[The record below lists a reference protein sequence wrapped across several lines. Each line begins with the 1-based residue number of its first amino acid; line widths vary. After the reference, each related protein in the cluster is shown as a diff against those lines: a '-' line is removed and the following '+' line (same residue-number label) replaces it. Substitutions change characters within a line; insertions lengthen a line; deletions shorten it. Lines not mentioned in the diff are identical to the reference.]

1 MIFCKF
7 CSKYANASG
16 FGKARKRKAT
26 TLSRIIAT
34 LPLVLNLRGFQFLPQ
49 PFENFPGPSLC
60 APAFPS
66 ESLNNSPTCTKVVLG
81 SFGVPTT
88 YGNLRWWQAAPWDG
102 PGWAG
107 CPGCP
112 GCSINGKSDWTPR
125 WGLSSYPQ
133 TLVVDG
139 VTPCDSKVPVELPC
153 WRELRWHRFESQCA
167 RLQCWGNQW
176 VEVVSRQMIMI
187 AA

>member
-49 PFENFPGPSLC
+49 PFENFPGP
-60 APAFPS
+60 
-66 ESLNNSPTCTKVVLG
+66 
-81 SFGVPTT
+81 FGVPTT

-133 TLVVDG
+133 SLVVDG

>member
-66 ESLNNSPTCTKVVLG
+66 ESLTNSPTCTKVVLG

-125 WGLSSYPQ
+125 WGLSSYPSN
-133 TLVVDG
+133 
-139 VTPCDSKVPVELPC
+139 PCGRRRDSM
-153 WRELRWHRFESQCA
+153 W
-167 RLQCWGNQW
+167 LQGPGWAAVLAGTAMTQ
-176 VEVVSRQMIMI
+176 VRISVRQVAMLGQPVSRSSE
-187 AA
+187 